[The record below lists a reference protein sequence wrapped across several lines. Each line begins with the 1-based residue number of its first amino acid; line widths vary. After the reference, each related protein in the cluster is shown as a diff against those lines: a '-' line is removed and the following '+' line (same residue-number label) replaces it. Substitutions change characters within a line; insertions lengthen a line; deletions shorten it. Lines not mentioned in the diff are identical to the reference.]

1 MRAES
6 QSAEVR
12 VFLKN
17 GAEVRASS
25 ASTSTN
31 GEDIVCHNVFDEV
44 IDLAQVDRV
53 LLNGRELPMERTAP

>member
-1 MRAES
+1 M
-6 QSAEVR
+6 
-12 VFLKN
+12 FLKN

-25 ASTSTN
+25 VSTSTN